1 MYQEE
6 QETVL
11 TEEYAVFLRIGT
23 IGVERQDVSTAKT
36 NQVAGAEFNNYFHLS
51 NNIILPPH

>member
-11 TEEYAVFLRIGT
+11 TEEYVIRT
-23 IGVERQDVSTAKT
+23 IEVERQNESTAKT
-36 NQVAGAEFNNYFHLS
+36 NQVARAESNNYFHLS